1 MTYSVDFRT
10 KVLKIKK
17 EQRMSYAEASEF
29 FGLSKTTLLNWRK
42 KLIPAK
48 GRKKPATKIDM
59 DELALDVKSNPDKYQ
74 YERARSLGVSTR
86 TVGYALKRLGATY
99 KKKPKTSEGKRRY
112 ETHLPGKNKE
122 LSRRK

>member
-74 YERARSLGVSTR
+74 
-86 TVGYALKRLGATY
+86 
-99 KKKPKTSEGKRRY
+99 
-112 ETHLPGKNKE
+112 
-122 LSRRK
+122 